1 MDININVN
9 INFNNNLKKLKFNLI
24 LIGILALAAILR
36 FYNLGFQ
43 GPWLDEITTMQ
54 LSDPTIPLSKTNE
67 LIATRDAFSEVYYY
81 PLRFLSSIFGHSIY
95 TLRFFSAFFGV
106 ISVYLIYLFV
116 NELINKRTAYIAAIL
131 MAVNFFHIC
140 YSQEARSYSLLLFFT
155 LLASY
160 RLIKFLKNQN
170 ITNAIILGV
179 TIGLIPSAHPLGI
192 LNIFTIAVFMLIYF
206 FTDTNDK
213 KEKIQLLK
221 LYLISGVSSLL
232 VIYPALTIILRVSKI
247 DSFWIA
253 DPTFETIKQTFFEIL
268 GKDAF
273 LFYLY
278 LLSVLAFFALFFINK
293 TAKNNFKNRNIFLFI
308 ALWLVV
314 NIGFIIAK
322 SYLQVSIIQSRYFIG
337 SLPIFIIALAYVFNS
352 IKNKNIANSLV
363 VLVTLFSLYNLV
375 ESKKYYS
382 TITKAEW
389 NKVTEEIIKNN
400 ADRNKILGTFGY
412 TLNGL
417 YIGTNSADL
426 GWEITFEDYLSKLK
440 ANAIKKESFW
450 YMDGNFKPFSLKQ
463 EDIDYLNEYYVI
475 DHQIDKYDCWAK
487 HYSLKNEVKEVNNK
501 IYLNDFDVDNF
512 DPLGNL
518 YIFENKTIKSKEV
531 TLEKGEYELILE
543 ANSLPEQ
550 PIDNVNAHIVVK
562 QNDKPISQI
571 FLSEKKELSKK
582 VIKFTNK
589 EEKSVFSITFDND
602 FSKNNKDRNVIIYNI
617 TFKKL

>member
-1 MDININVN
+1 MDININ
-9 INFNNNLKKLKFNLI
+9 INFNNNLKKIKFNLI

-36 FYNLGFQ
+36 FYNLDFQ

-67 LIATRDAFSEVYYY
+67 LIATRDAFSEIYYY
-81 PLRFLSSIFGHSIY
+81 PLKFLSYIFGHSIY
-95 TLRFFSAFFGV
+95 TLRFFSALFGV
-106 ISVYLIYLFV
+106 LSVYLIYLFV
-116 NELINKRTAYIAAIL
+116 NELINKRTAYISAIL

-160 RLIKFLKNQN
+160 RLIKFLKNQS

-179 TIGLIPSAHPLGI
+179 AIGLIPSAHPLGI

-206 FTDTNDK
+206 FTDTNNT

-221 LYLISGVSSLL
+221 LYLISGVSSLV
-232 VIYPALTIILRVSKI
+232 VIYPALSIILRVNKI
-247 DSFWIA
+247 ESFWIA

-268 GKDAF
+268 GKDTF

-278 LLSVLAFFALFFINK
+278 LLSVLAFFGLFFFNK
-293 TAKNNFKNRNIFLFI
+293 NAKNNFKNRNIFLLI

-352 IKNKNIANSLV
+352 IKNKNIANFLV
-363 VLVTLFSLYNLV
+363 ALVTLFSLYNLV

-400 ADRNKILGTFGY
+400 VDRNKILGTFGY

-417 YIGTNSADL
+417 YIGTNSANL

-450 YMDGNFKPFSLKQ
+450 YMDGNFKPFNLNQ
-463 EDIDYLNEYYVI
+463 EDIDYLNQYYVV

-487 HYSLKNEVKEVNNK
+487 HYSLKNDVKEVNNK

-543 ANSLPEQ
+543 ANSLPEK
-550 PIDNVNAHIVVK
+550 PIDNVNAHIIVK

-582 VIKFTNK
+582 VIKFTNNQ
-589 EEKSVFSITFDND
+589 EKSVFSITFDND
-602 FSKNNKDRNVIIYNI
+602 YAKNNKDRNVIIYNI